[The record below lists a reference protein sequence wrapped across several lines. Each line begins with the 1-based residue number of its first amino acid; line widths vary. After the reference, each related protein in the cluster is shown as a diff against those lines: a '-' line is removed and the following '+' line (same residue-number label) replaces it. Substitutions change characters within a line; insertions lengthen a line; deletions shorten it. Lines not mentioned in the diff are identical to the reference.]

1 MDLSLGAKL
10 ALLVLVFPLLLISTL
25 FIVVIYQ
32 FRASLEASLVLEAI
46 SALFSAVLVDLLV
59 WERLRDSLSKNL
71 KYLHKNVLFKLY
83 SEFRGYDLYHSK
95 DDIRKARIDLE
106 RYGRFIG
113 IIPLYPRKLLER
125 IDELLSLHD
134 TFYGNLQKISNL
146 AEKKLGKSLDKATLW
161 QYLGFEPVGWSKPSP
176 KIEMQYKKTAQS
188 LAREQAKLVNETK
201 NLHENL
207 EKTKKQI
214 YEKLED
220 FLKSNNLRLEEEPT
234 GSKFN

>member
-25 FIVVIYQ
+25 FVVVIYQ
-32 FRASLEASLVLEAI
+32 FRASLEASLVLEVI

-113 IIPLYPRKLLER
+113 VIPLYPRKILER

-134 TFYGNLQKISNL
+134 TYYGNLQKISVL

-176 KIEMQYKKTAQS
+176 EIEMQYQETAHL
-188 LAREQAKLVNETK
+188 LAKEQAKLVNETK
-201 NLHENL
+201 NLHKEI
-207 EKTKKQI
+207 EKMRKQVFD
-214 YEKLED
+214 KLED
-220 FLKSNNLRLEEEPT
+220 FLKSNNLRLEEET
-234 GSKFN
+234 GYRRFP